1 MKKDIHFYWKL
12 FLSTF
17 TLSAFTF
24 GGGYVIVPLM
34 QKKFVEELKWIEEDE
49 MLDLVAIGQ
58 SAPGPIAVNTSI
70 LVGYRMAGI
79 PGAFLTVFGTV
90 LPPLIIITVISYF
103 YIAFRD
109 NKFVNAL
116 LLGMQA
122 GMAAVIVDVIIG
134 MASKIIKN
142 KHVLP
147 IIVMIA
153 AFIATALL
161 NVNIIIILLIC
172 GGLGAYTTYR
182 MKHGEK
188 EGLKK

>member
-1 MKKDIHFYWKL
+1 MKKDRHFYWTL

-34 QKKFVEELKWIEEDE
+34 QKKFAEELKWIEEDE

-58 SAPGPIAVNTSI
+58 SAPGPIAINTSI
-70 LVGYRMAGI
+70 LVGYRMAGFR
-79 PGAFLTVFGTV
+79 GALLTILGTV
-90 LPPLIIITVISYF
+90 LPPLIIISIISYF

-109 NKFVNAL
+109 NRIIKAL

-122 GMAAVIVDVIIG
+122 GVAAIIVDVVID
-134 MASKIIKN
+134 MASKIFKN

-147 IIVMIA
+147 IIVMIL
-153 AFIATALL
+153 AFIAAAIF
-161 NVNIIIILLIC
+161 NVNIMIILVIC
-172 GGLGAYTTYR
+172 GIIGAYTTYR
-182 MKHGEK
+182 TNRQAK
-188 EGLKK
+188 EEQK